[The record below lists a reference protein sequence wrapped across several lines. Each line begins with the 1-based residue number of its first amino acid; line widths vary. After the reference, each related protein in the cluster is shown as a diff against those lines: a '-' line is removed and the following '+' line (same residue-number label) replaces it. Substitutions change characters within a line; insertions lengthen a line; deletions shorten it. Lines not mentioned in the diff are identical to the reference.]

1 MTSPH
6 LSRALG
12 EAHRAELRRQAEL
25 YRGSRPA
32 AIRKAGSHIS
42 TRVRVAL
49 IRLSHAVRRPAS
61 TEIAVATAMG
71 PSGEQNARVETADSA
86 C

>member
-1 MTSPH
+1 MTNPH
-6 LSRALG
+6 LSVALG
-12 EAHRAELRRQAEL
+12 QAHRAELRRQAEL
-25 YRGSRPA
+25 YQGSRPA
-32 AIRKAGSHIS
+32 ATRKVGSHIS
-42 TRVRVAL
+42 TTVRGAL

-71 PSGEQNARVETADSA
+71 PSGEQNVRVETTDSG